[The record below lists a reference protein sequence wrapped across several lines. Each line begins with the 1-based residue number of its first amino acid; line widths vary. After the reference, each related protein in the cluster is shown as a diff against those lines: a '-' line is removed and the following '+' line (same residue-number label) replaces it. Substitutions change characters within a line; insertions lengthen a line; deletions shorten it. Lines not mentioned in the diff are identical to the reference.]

1 MQFKVMTDNIERQK
15 LLRII
20 KRVKRSLAE
29 AEDESKAQKKL
40 SKELKEARIMLNYVR
55 HYP

>member
-1 MQFKVMTDNIERQK
+1 MQLKAMTDNIERQK